1 MNTVLAASIRLVV
14 SKTEKIW
21 KQIWKKLEKIFRS
34 ELQTFDRLFFQ
45 IQKSGNFFLRLR
57 SLKALLIF
65 TMQKYLFDHLR
76 LDESANFAN

>member
-1 MNTVLAASIRLVV
+1 MNTVLSASIRLVV

-45 IQKSGNFFLRLR
+45 IQKSGNFFKITI
-57 SLKALLIF
+57 S
-65 TMQKYLFDHLR
+65 
-76 LDESANFAN
+76 ESAVNLHNAEISVRSFMT